1 MFNKK
6 MENILNDVENKFIV
20 LGGRP
25 EVEKTTMAF
34 KIAESF
40 AQGNNT
46 VAVFSAGKTSDD
58 VRGKISLD
66 GVKLTFEGENDVSAS
81 DISNK
86 VKEIKR
92 DNDLKLVVVDYKEE
106 SNDNNE
112 RNLLFTNLRTTCDEL
127 NVKFLVTTPVSDRM
141 IGKENLSIGDLF
153 NKNDI
158 AAKVAD
164 KIIFLEN
171 EEAFKVMK

>member
-40 AQGNNT
+40 AQGNNA
-46 VAVFSAGKTSDD
+46 VAIFSAGKTNDAVKDSISANGVNISVEGNED
-58 VRGKISLD
+58 VLAD
-66 GVKLTFEGENDVSAS
+66 

-86 VKEIKR
+86 VKEINKA
-92 DNDLKLVVVDYKEE
+92 NNLKLVVVDYKAE
-106 SNDNNE
+106 SNDNEE
-112 RNLLFTNLRTTCDEL
+112 RNLLFRNLRTTCDEL

-153 NKNDI
+153 NKND
-158 AAKVAD
+158 AAAQVAD

-171 EEAFKVMK
+171 EVAFKVMK